1 MIYFLHVK
9 AKDEAGLEKAVAGM
23 RITGAIDVIMS
34 GKPLDSELVR
44 LACLLAKKA
53 KCTIHLIYI
62 IEVPR
67 TLPIRASLKQGT
79 QKAETFLAEAL
90 SIANGADCDAT
101 AEVVQVR
108 NAAPAIID
116 EARDDHCALIMLGQ
130 GRTTDHRVPNDVGTV
145 IPYVLTHAP
154 CRVWVIQDL
163 QTA

>member
-1 MIYFLHVK
+1 MIHFLHVK
-9 AKDEAGLEKAVAGM
+9 AKDEAGLEKAVAGI
-23 RITGAIDVIMS
+23 RLTGAIDVIMS
-34 GKPLDSELVR
+34 GKQLDSELVQ

-67 TLPIRASLKQGT
+67 TLPIRASLKQGV

-90 SIANGADCDAT
+90 SIAT

-108 NAAPAIID
+108 DAAPAIID

-130 GRTTDHRVPNDVGTV
+130 GRTTDHRVPDDVGTV

-163 QTA
+163 QAA